1 MQDRLL
7 KLLTHF
13 GFTATRFAD
22 EIGVQRSG
30 ISHILSGRNLPSH
43 EFILKIMKR
52 FPEISLDWLLLGKG
66 DMLKPDMK
74 KNTPVQTDLFGTA
87 NSRKSITESL
97 KTEII
102 GSENSTTRNKK
113 VTDVTFIEQIVIFY
127 SDGTCRTYYPATTE

>member
-7 KLLTHF
+7 KLLRHF

-30 ISHILSGRNLPSH
+30 ISHILSGRNHPSH
-43 EFILKIMKR
+43 DFILKIMKR
-52 FPEISLDWLLLGKG
+52 FPEINLDWLLLGKG
-66 DMLKPDMK
+66 DMLKPEMK
-74 KNTPVQTDLFGTA
+74 NRTSVQTDLFGTVGG
-87 NSRKSITESL
+87 RKSITESI

-102 GSENSTTRNKK
+102 NNETSAIKNKK
-113 VTDVTFIEQIVIFY
+113 VTNVTSIEQIVIFY